1 MSRVFRVNKP
11 KPILQQRVS
20 QQQPLGATPTSPLR
34 MNLLADDLN
43 AGAAHAAAAAGSA
56 RLPTVTANRL
66 PGADRHRPPSSIGA
80 TATVLNLPHCYGMLD
95 KDERKQYSVHA
106 WLLKAAAAAVQSATA
121 FMRASISFCR
131 RLPIPNLTLTLTLN
145 LAELGLVTVRVSTL
159 PRFSTRTL

>member
-1 MSRVFRVNKP
+1 MNVPV
-11 KPILQQRVS
+11 
-20 QQQPLGATPTSPLR
+20 R
-34 MNLLADDLN
+34 MNLLADYLN
-43 AGAAHAAAAAGSA
+43 AGATFVGSDELVAHAAAAAGSA

-131 RLPIPNLTLTLTLN
+131 RLPIPNLK
-145 LAELGLVTVRVSTL
+145 
-159 PRFSTRTL
+159 P

>member
-1 MSRVFRVNKP
+1 
-11 KPILQQRVS
+11 
-20 QQQPLGATPTSPLR
+20 
-34 MNLLADDLN
+34 
-43 AGAAHAAAAAGSA
+43 
-56 RLPTVTANRL
+56 
-66 PGADRHRPPSSIGA
+66 
-80 TATVLNLPHCYGMLD
+80 MLD

-106 WLLKAAAAAVQSATA
+106 WLLKAAAAAVQSASTSFQPNGGA